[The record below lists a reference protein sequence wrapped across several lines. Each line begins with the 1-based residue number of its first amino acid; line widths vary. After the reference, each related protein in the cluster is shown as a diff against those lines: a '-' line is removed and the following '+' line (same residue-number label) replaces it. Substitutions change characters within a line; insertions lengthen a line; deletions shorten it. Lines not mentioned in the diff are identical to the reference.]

1 MSCVCGSAVSLSF
14 GKSRCVC
21 VVWLDPEREI
31 VAIRLNVTACLRFK
45 KVIMQ

>member
-1 MSCVCGSAVSLSF
+1 MFVVQQFLFHLEKAV
-14 GKSRCVC
+14 VC

-31 VAIRLNVTACLRFK
+31 VAIRLKVTACLRFK